1 MWGVDEIILMDR
13 HLELIALVYFCMFKT
28 FSNKKSPYLIVTF
41 HLVLVGKKE
50 IITFTNIKAHG
61 VL

>member
-13 HLELIALVYFCMFKT
+13 HLKLIALVCFCMFKT
-28 FSNKKSPYLIVTF
+28 FSGKKSPYLIITF
-41 HLVLVGKKE
+41 HLVLVREKE
-50 IITFTNIKAHG
+50 IIIFTNIEAHG

>member
-13 HLELIALVYFCMFKT
+13 HPKLIALVCFCMFKA
-28 FSNKKSPYLIVTF
+28 FSSKKSPYLIVTF
-41 HLVLVGKKE
+41 HLVLVGEKE
-50 IITFTNIKAHG
+50 VIIFTNIKAHE